1 MIRAGLIDI
10 IFRKTVSLKADD
22 LKDSAA
28 VTLMGTDVERI
39 VTTFAM
45 FHEIW
50 ASVVEVGIAVFLLQQ
65 QIQIASIVPVVI
77 SIAQTVWIER
87 LQKRVAVTAT
97 MLGDMKAIKMLG
109 LPEVLSGVILQLR
122 RVELSRSEKFRKLLL
137 WQVLRTSSPLSRT
150 QLSPGRLKP
159 T

>member
-10 IFRKTVSLKADD
+10 VFRKTVSLKAED

-28 VTLMGTDVERI
+28 VTLMVC
-39 VTTFAM
+39 
-45 FHEIW
+45 
-50 ASVVEVGIAVFLLQQ
+50 VVG
-65 QIQIASIVPVVI
+65 VI
-77 SIAQTVWIER
+77 PISKTIGRAQTVWIER

-122 RVELSRSEKFRKLLL
+122 RVELSGSEKFRKLLL
-137 WQVLRTSSPLSRT
+137 WQVLRTSSPLSRM
-150 QLSPGRLKP
+150 QLSPGPLKP
-159 T
+159 TSF